1 MTTDT
6 LKIETKVDKYGS
18 SYTSS
23 ISNDK
28 LTNQDF
34 LKLLL
39 EEMKHQDPTKPMDS
53 NKMLDSQ
60 MQMSSIETNI
70 QLAKSMESLKT
81 SYAQSA
87 LSTAANVIGKNIE
100 DGNMSDQGY
109 YKTYTVMSVENKEG
123 EVFVRAQ
130 ELLFLE
136 DNVKDKDGNKIIYD
150 LTGNILNSD
159 GTKSGN
165 MITLTNPGQVALD
178 SNNKAIVL
186 DKDGKIIKDNDK
198 FVFELTG
205 DRTKVYSNEITT
217 IPFNAVTKIF

>member
-39 EEMKHQDPTKPMDS
+39 EEMKMQDPTKPMDS
-53 NKMLDSQ
+53 NRMLDSQ

-70 QLAKSMESLKT
+70 QLTKSMESLKT

-109 YKTYTVMSVENKEG
+109 NKTYTVMSVENKEG
-123 EVFVRAQ
+123 EIFVRAQ
-130 ELLFLE
+130 EILFLE
-136 DNVKDKDGNKIIYD
+136 DNVKDKDGNKINYD
-150 LTGNILNSD
+150 LTGNILDSD
-159 GTKSGN
+159 GNKTKY

-186 DKDGKIIKDNDK
+186 DEDGKIVKDDDK

-205 DRTKVYSNEITT
+205 DRTKVYSNQITS

>member
-39 EEMKHQDPTKPMDS
+39 EEMKMQDPTKPMDS
-53 NKMLDSQ
+53 NRMLDSQ

-70 QLAKSMESLKT
+70 QLTKSMESLKT

-100 DGNMSDQGY
+100 DGNISDQGY
-109 YKTYTVMSVENKEG
+109 SKTYTVMSVENKEG
-123 EVFVRAQ
+123 EIFVRAQ
-130 ELLFLE
+130 EILFLE
-136 DNVKDKDGNKIIYD
+136 DNVQDKDGNKINYD

-159 GTKSGN
+159 GTKTGN
-165 MITLTNPGQVALD
+165 MITLTNPGKIALD

-186 DKDGKIIKDNDK
+186 DKEGKIIKDDDK

-205 DRTKVYSNEITT
+205 YRTKVYSDEITT

>member
-6 LKIETKVDKYGS
+6 LKVQTKDDAYGN
-18 SYTSS
+18 SYTTN

-39 EEMKHQDPTKPMDS
+39 EEMKMQDPTKPMDS
-53 NKMLDSQ
+53 NRMLDSQ
-60 MQMSSIETNI
+60 MQISSIETNI
-70 QLAKSMESLKT
+70 KLTKSIESLKT
-81 SYAQSA
+81 SYAQSS

-109 YKTYTVMSVENKEG
+109 NKTYTVMSVENKEG
-123 EVFVRAQ
+123 EIFVRAQ

-136 DNVKDKDGNKIIYD
+136 DNVKDKDGNKINYD
-150 LTGNILNSD
+150 LSGYILDSN
-159 GTKSGN
+159 GKKTGN
-165 MITLTNPGQVALD
+165 MIALTNPGQIALD
-178 SNNKAIVL
+178 SNNKVIVI
-186 DKDGKIIKDNDK
+186 DRDGKIIEDDDK

-205 DRTKVYSNEITT
+205 DRTKVYSDEITT

>member
-6 LKIETKVDKYGS
+6 LKVQTKDDAYGN
-18 SYTSS
+18 SYTTN

-39 EEMKHQDPTKPMDS
+39 EEMKMQDPTKPMDS

-60 MQMSSIETNI
+60 MQMSSIDTNME
-70 QLAKSMESLKT
+70 LAKSMEALKI
-81 SYAQSA
+81 SYAQSS

-109 YKTYTVMSVENKEG
+109 NKTYTVMSVENKEG
-123 EVFVRAQ
+123 EIFVRAQ

-136 DNVKDKDGNKIIYD
+136 DNVKDKDGNKINYD
-150 LTGNILNSD
+150 LSGYILDSN
-159 GTKSGN
+159 GKKTGN
-165 MITLTNPGQVALD
+165 MIALTNPGQIALD
-178 SNNKAIVL
+178 SNNKVIVI
-186 DKDGKIIKDNDK
+186 DRDGKIIEDDDK

-205 DRTKVYSNEITT
+205 DRTKVYSDEITT

>member
-6 LKIETKVDKYGS
+6 LKVQTKDDAYGN
-18 SYTSS
+18 SYTTN

-39 EEMKHQDPTKPMDS
+39 EEMKMQDPTKPMDS

-60 MQMSSIETNI
+60 MQMSSIDTNM
-70 QLAKSMESLKT
+70 QLAKSMEALKI
-81 SYAQSA
+81 SYAQSS

-109 YKTYTVMSVENKEG
+109 NKTYTVMSVENKEG
-123 EVFVRAQ
+123 EIFVRAQ

-136 DNVKDKDGNKIIYD
+136 DNVKDKDGNKINYD
-150 LTGNILNSD
+150 LSGYILDSN
-159 GTKSGN
+159 GKKTGN
-165 MITLTNPGQVALD
+165 MIALTNPGQIALD
-178 SNNKAIVL
+178 SNNKVIVI
-186 DKDGKIIKDNDK
+186 DREGKIIEDDDK

-205 DRTKVYSNEITT
+205 DRTKVYSDEITT

>member
-39 EEMKHQDPTKPMDS
+39 EEMKMQDPTKPMDS
-53 NKMLDSQ
+53 NRMLDSQ

-70 QLAKSMESLKT
+70 QLTKSMESLKT

-100 DGNMSDQGY
+100 DGNISDQGY
-109 YKTYTVMSVENKEG
+109 HKTYTVMSVENKEG

-130 ELLFLE
+130 EILFLE
-136 DNVKDKDGNKIIYD
+136 DNVKDSEGKRVNYD
-150 LTGNILNSD
+150 LTGNILDKD
-159 GTKSGN
+159 GKKTGY

-186 DKDGKIIKDNDK
+186 NKEGEIVKDDDKL
-198 FVFELTG
+198 VFELTG
-205 DRTKVYSNEITT
+205 DRTKVYSDQITT

>member
-6 LKIETKVDKYGS
+6 LKVQTKVDAYGNP
-18 SYTSS
+18 YTTN

-87 LSTAANVIGKNIE
+87 LSTAANVIGKHIE
-100 DGNMSDQGY
+100 DGNISDTGY
-109 YKTYTVMSVENKEG
+109 NKSYTVMSVENKEG

-130 ELLFLE
+130 EILFLE
-136 DNVKDKDGNKIIYD
+136 DNLKDKDGNKINYD
-150 LTGNILNSD
+150 LTGHILDSK
-159 GTKSGN
+159 GAKTGF
-165 MITLTNPGQVALD
+165 MITLINPGQVAID

-186 DKDGKIIKDNDK
+186 DIEGKIVKGQDDL
-198 FVFELTG
+198 VFELAG
-205 DRTKVYSNEITT
+205 GRTKVYSDEIIT
-217 IPFNAVTKIF
+217 IPFNSLTKIF

>member
-39 EEMKHQDPTKPMDS
+39 EEMKMQDPTKPMDS
-53 NKMLDSQ
+53 NRMLDSQ

-70 QLAKSMESLKT
+70 QLTKSMESLKT

-87 LSTAANVIGKNIE
+87 LSTAANVICKNIE
-100 DGNMSDQGY
+100 DGNISDQGY
-109 YKTYTVMSVENKEG
+109 SKTYTVMCVENKEG
-123 EVFVRAQ
+123 EIFVRAQ
-130 ELLFLE
+130 EILFLE
-136 DNVKDKDGNKIIYD
+136 DNVKDKDGNKINYD
-150 LTGNILNSD
+150 LTGNILDSD
-159 GTKSGN
+159 GNKTKY

-186 DKDGKIIKDNDK
+186 DEDGKIVKDDDK

-205 DRTKVYSNEITT
+205 DRTKVYSNQITS